1 MSLPILDQD
10 AARANNPLST
20 LGISAKTS
28 VVIVGHGSRDPKA
41 NTEFED
47 LVHRFRSL
55 HQEFDISH
63 AYVELASPS
72 LAEVLSASA
81 GRHDRVVVV
90 PLFLFTAGHL
100 KNDIPLALAAARE
113 QFPKVEFTATR
124 ELGVHNALI
133 DLAFERVQPF
143 LSAEQAP
150 GKTALIVVG
159 RGASDPDANGDFCK
173 LVRLLGEGRN
183 FSWVLP
189 CFIGITHPLFEE
201 ALELVSRSRPDHI
214 VVLPYFLFAGRLF
227 EKLQNQV
234 AAFSTR
240 SPWIKI
246 NLASCLGVDD
256 RVLGV
261 ITERLND
268 TLTGKSQLPCDT
280 CQYRAPISGITQN
293 VGGLRS
299 LLWSLRHAFTHTQAV
314 PHVHA
319 HRALKK
325 HVFVCGNVDCAERGS
340 IALISTL
347 RRMVDTAG
355 WGRDIR
361 ITRTGCMGRC
371 GEGPTVAV
379 YPDGI
384 WYRGVQESD
393 AQELVTEHLGND
405 RLVARLVDNI
415 MQ

>member
-1 MSLPILDQD
+1 MSLPILDRDVAQAKVAD
-10 AARANNPLST
+10 SALRVST
-20 LGISAKTS
+20 KTG
-28 VVIVGHGSRDPKA
+28 VVIVGHGSRDPHA
-41 NTEFED
+41 NTEFEE
-47 LVHRFRSL
+47 LVHRFRAL
-55 HQEFDISH
+55 RPELDVSH
-63 AYVELASPS
+63 AYVELANPS
-72 LAEVLSASA
+72 IATALSACA
-81 GRHDRVVVV
+81 AQNDRVIVI

-100 KNDIPLALAAARE
+100 KNDIPLALAAARAE
-113 QFPKVEFTATR
+113 SPNVEFVATR
-124 ELGVHNALI
+124 ELGVHTALI
-133 DLAFERVQPF
+133 DLAFEHLRPF
-143 LSAEQAP
+143 LSAEQETS
-150 GKTALIVVG
+150 KTALIVVG
-159 RGASDPDANGDFCK
+159 RGASDPDANADFCK

-201 ALELVSRSRPDHI
+201 ALELVSRSRPDRI
-214 VVLPYFLFAGRLF
+214 LVLPYFLFAGRLY
-227 EKLQNQV
+227 EKLQDQV
-234 AAFSTR
+234 SAFSAR
-240 SPWIKI
+240 SPWIKV

-256 RVLGV
+256 RVLNV
-261 ITERLND
+261 VAERMND
-268 TLTGKSQLPCDT
+268 ALTGKSQLPCDT
-280 CQYRAPISGITQN
+280 CQYRAPISGVTQN

-347 RRMVDTAG
+347 RRAVDAAG

-371 GEGPTVAV
+371 GEGPTVAI